1 MDAVHAALLDAVGAL
16 LLAEAG
22 RVGGEGLGQLV
33 LGEDLVDE
41 LADHGVLG
49 GADEVQVLALDL
61 VHHGVHLSLGHN
73 ALHHVAV
80 DHEGGDAEGEALVD
94 HKVPGVG
101 QHALVEAG
109 NVAHQV
115 VEAVAGHAAGRVHVD
130 AVKGLHDL
138 GVVGDVKVGGDGL
151 TEALHL
157 HVGGVVGADGHGGI
171 NDVGDLEHDVA
182 DLLGQ
187 LRLQSLQLGQT
198 VGVGLDLGLGLLS
211 LLELGGVLLGL
222 AHQDAHLLGQ
232 GVALGAQVLSL
243 SNGGTVLAVQLQ
255 HLVHQGQLLILEL
268 LLDVFLYH
276 VGVFPDKLDIQHGL
290 FLQYCSFGMVL
301 MFHVKPTFLGKKSR
315 QKNFLRNCV
324 SPLARRGGG
333 RWKHRFPRLVD
344 LPATLVLS
352 RQAV

>member
-1 MDAVHAALLDAVGAL
+1 MF
-16 LLAEAG
+16 
-22 RVGGEGLGQLV
+22 
-33 LGEDLVDE
+33 
-41 LADHGVLG
+41 G

-80 DHEGGDAEGEALVD
+80 DHEGGDAEGKALVD

-109 NVAHQV
+109 NVAHQI
-115 VEAVAGHAAGRVHVD
+115 VEAVAGHAASRIHVD
-130 AVKGLHDL
+130 AVEGLHDL
-138 GVVGDVKVGGDGL
+138 GVVGDVKVGGDRL

-157 HVGGVVGADGHGGI
+157 HIGGVIGADGHGGI
-171 NDVGDLEHDVA
+171 NDVGDLEHDVT

-222 AHQDAHLLGQ
+222 AHQDAHLLAE

-243 SNGGTVLAVQLQ
+243 GNGGTVLAVQLQ
-255 HLVHQGQLLILEL
+255 HFVHQGQLLILEL

-290 FLQYCSFGMVL
+290 FLQYCCFGVSFIV
-301 MFHVKPTFLGKKSR
+301 SR
-315 QKNFLRNCV
+315 ETYF
-324 SPLARRGGG
+324 S
-333 RWKHRFPRLVD
+333 WKEK
-344 LPATLVLS
+344 
-352 RQAV
+352 